1 MTELRRRMIQELQL
15 RGYSE
20 RTVQAYVHPVAQL
33 ARHYGTSPDGLTQE
47 QVRDYLLHLTN
58 VQKVSRSTHTI
69 ALCGIKFFYQHTLG
83 RDWKVLEIA
92 RPRAEKKLPAV
103 LSREEVAQILTA
115 VRTPAYRLCLTTI
128 YSCGLRLLEGA
139 QLQVPDID
147 GGRKLVHVHHG
158 KGALDR
164 YVPLPDGTLALL
176 REFWRSHKNPLWLFP
191 TGTRSHAAPLHDPSV
206 GPISRCSLQS
216 AFVRAVKKCGIRKQ
230 AHVHTLRHSYATHL
244 LEAGVPLQLIQE
256 YLGHKSARTTTLYTH
271 LTRELREAALEPIN
285 SLTANLFPQ
294 H

>member
-1 MTELRRRMIQELQL
+1 MTELRQRMMQELQL
-15 RGYSE
+15 RGYSQ

-33 ARHYGTSPDGLTQE
+33 ARHYHTSPDRLSEE
-47 QVRDYLLHLTN
+47 QVRDYLLHLSN

-83 RDWKVLEIA
+83 REWKVLEIA

-103 LSREEVAQILTA
+103 LSRDEVARILAA
-115 VRTPAYRLCLTTI
+115 VRIPVYRVCLSTLYT
-128 YSCGLRLLEGA
+128 CGLRLLEGA

-147 GGRKLVHVHHG
+147 GDRKLVHVHQG

-164 YVPLPDGTLALL
+164 YVPLPDATLTLL
-176 REFWRSHKNPLWLFP
+176 RDFWRTHKSPRWLFP
-191 TGTRSHAAPLHDPSV
+191 ATPRSKSKTP
-206 GPISRCSLQS
+206 GPISRQSLQS
-216 AFVRAVKKCGIRKQ
+216 AFVRAVRACGIRKQ

-256 YLGHKSARTTTLYTH
+256 YLGHKSARTTTIYTH
-271 LTRELREAALEPIN
+271 LTRELRMAALEPIN
-285 SLTANLFPQ
+285 RLTAKLHRDP
-294 H
+294 